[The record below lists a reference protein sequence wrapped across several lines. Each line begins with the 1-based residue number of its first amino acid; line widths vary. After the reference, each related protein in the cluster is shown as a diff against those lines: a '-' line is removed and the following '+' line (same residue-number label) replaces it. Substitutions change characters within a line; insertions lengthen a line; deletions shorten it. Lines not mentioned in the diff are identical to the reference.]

1 MSRIIRFSRSV
12 SRIQTRLYSSV
23 FDGLDS
29 FENRHIGPSPQ
40 GITKMCQAIGVEDLN
55 ELVSKTV
62 PAAITIKQHTRLG
75 SALTETETL
84 ERIKEIA
91 HANKVFKSY
100 LGCGYYASITPP
112 VILRN
117 IMENPGWYTQ
127 YTPYQPEISQG
138 RLESLLNYQTMV
150 CDLTGMDVSNASL
163 LDEATAAA
171 EAMIVAFSS
180 SKNKSKKFFV
190 DQNCFPQTIEC
201 VKTRAKGFGIQVIVG
216 DYKNL
221 DFENDLPFG
230 TMVQYPNFNG
240 DVQNY
245 EDFTTKCHKNGA
257 IVSCASDLMALA
269 LLKPPGEF
277 GVDIAFGNS
286 QRFGIPL
293 GYGGPHA
300 AFFAVKDHLKRKIPG
315 RLVGVSKDADGLP
328 AYRLSLQ
335 TREQHIRR
343 EKATSNIC
351 TAQALLANMAAMYAV
366 YHGPVVKFINREL
379 SKSLK
384 ESMT

>member
-1 MSRIIRFSRSV
+1 
-12 SRIQTRLYSSV
+12 
-23 FDGLDS
+23 
-29 FENRHIGPSPQ
+29 
-40 GITKMCQAIGVEDLN
+40 MCQSIGVEDLN
-55 ELVSKTV
+55 ELVAKTV
-62 PAAITIKQHTRLG
+62 PAAITIKNHTRLG
-75 SALTETETL
+75 GALTETETL
-84 ERIKEIA
+84 QRIKEIA
-91 HANKVFKSY
+91 AENKVFKSY
-100 LGCGYYASITPP
+100 LGCGYYSSITPP

-190 DQNCFPQTIEC
+190 DQHCFPQTIEC

-216 DYKNL
+216 DYQTL
-221 DFENDLPFG
+221 DFEADLPFG
-230 TMVQYPNFNG
+230 TMVQYPNFTGN
-240 DVQNY
+240 VQNY
-245 EDFTTKCHKNGA
+245 TDFVAKCHKHGA
-257 IVSCASDLMALA
+257 IVSCATDLMALA
-269 LLKPPGEF
+269 LLKPPGQF

-366 YHGPVVKFINREL
+366 YHGPQVD
-379 SKSLK
+379 
-384 ESMT
+384 

>member
-1 MSRIIRFSRSV
+1 
-12 SRIQTRLYSSV
+12 
-23 FDGLDS
+23 
-29 FENRHIGPSPQ
+29 
-40 GITKMCQAIGVEDLN
+40 MCELIGVQDLN
-55 ELVSKTV
+55 DLVSKTV
-62 PAAITIKQHTRLG
+62 PAAITIKKHTRLG
-75 SALTETETL
+75 GALTETETL
-84 ERIKEIA
+84 NRIREIA
-91 HANKVFKSY
+91 SENKVFKSY
-100 LGCGYYASITPP
+100 LGLGYYASITPP

-163 LDEATAAA
+163 LDEATAGA
-171 EAMIVAFSS
+171 EAMIVAFST

-190 DQNCFPQTIEC
+190 DQHCFPQTIEC
-201 VKTRAKGFGIQVIVG
+201 VKTRAKGFGIEVIVG
-216 DYKNL
+216 DFEKL
-221 DFENDLPFG
+221 DFERDLPFG
-230 TMVQYPNFNG
+230 VMVQYPNSTG
-240 DVQNY
+240 DVQSY
-245 EDFTTKCHKNGA
+245 EAFAAKCHKNGTV
-257 IVSCASDLMALA
+257 VSCATDLMALA
-269 LLKPPGEF
+269 LLKPPGQF

-315 RLVGVSKDADGLP
+315 RLVGVSKDADGRL

-351 TAQALLANMAAMYAV
+351 TAQALLANMASMYAV
-366 YHGPVVKFINREL
+366 YHGPQVIVRNTGNQRNIPKN
-379 SKSLK
+379 S
-384 ESMT
+384 